1 MHQITKIKPK
11 ESKFRIV
18 LSYILNFI
26 FSNAIGVTGLVILTS
41 FLITGNMVYLKIASI
56 LSLVVT
62 SLFLL
67 LNTTAL
73 IKFGID
79 EVIAEIEVKFLD
91 LTLYSLFIASN
102 LFFLLQNFNWT

>member
-11 ESKFRIV
+11 ESKFKIV
-18 LSYILNFI
+18 LSYILSFI

-41 FLITGNMVYLKIASI
+41 FLITDNLVYLKIASI
-56 LSLVVT
+56 LSLLVI

-91 LTLYSLFIASN
+91 LTLYSLFIAST
-102 LFFLLQNFNWT
+102 LFFLLQNFNWA